1 MLKVKVVKRFRDK
14 LDNMK
19 IKEIGEVIEV
29 SKERYKELI
38 TSPFGIFVEELV
50 KDEIIDLD
58 NMTKKELIKYAKTKG
73 ISLDAKMTKED
84 IIKELMQ

>member
-19 IKEIGEVIEV
+19 IKEVGEVIEV
-29 SKERYKELI
+29 SKERYKELV
-38 TSPFGIFVEELV
+38 TSPFGVFVEELA

-58 NMTKKELIKYAKTKG
+58 NMTKKELIKYAKTKD
-73 ISLDAKMTKED
+73 ISLDTKMTKKEM
-84 IIKELMQ
+84 IKELI